1 MTDRPMQHDQT
12 DDHLAAEPTAERA
25 DLVAHR
31 EEVDVR
37 TEWVPRGRVV
47 LRKRIVEEEQ
57 TVTVTVRREEVEIVE
72 EDLSD
77 EMGSAPSG
85 SGRTEGVGVGTGA
98 GADMTGTQHARD
110 AQDSGEDVE
119 VIVYAERPVV
129 SMEVVPVE
137 RIVVK
142 RRTTTDERTI
152 STDVSHE
159 EIVVEG
165 DGLGRE
171 GDGPERERGEADFLR

>member
-1 MTDRPMQHDQT
+1 MTDRPMHDNA
-12 DDHLAAEPTAERA
+12 DDHLTAEQTVDRA
-25 DLVAHR
+25 HLVAHR

-72 EDLSD
+72 EDLTDSASTGHRGTEDLGAGSD
-77 EMGSAPSG
+77 AGSDA
-85 SGRTEGVGVGTGA
+85 TGA
-98 GADMTGTQHARD
+98 PGAPGA
-110 AQDSGEDVE
+110 GEDVE
-119 VIVYAERPVV
+119 LIVYAERPVV
-129 SMEVVPVE
+129 TMEVVPVE
-137 RIVVK
+137 RIVVR
-142 RRTTTDERTI
+142 RRTTTDERTV

-165 DGLGRE
+165 DGLEGDRLERE
-171 GDGPERERGEADFLR
+171 GGEADFLR